1 MPPEFITGKTK
12 PLSAPSPP
20 ALIGAAAAALLGAGV
35 ILGVF
40 GWGIVPPSHTGWM
53 LSGRLGPDPVQYWLG
68 WTFFRDAPWG
78 VPPGISPN
86 FGMELS
92 SSVFYADA
100 IPLLAF
106 LFKALRGVV
115 EIGQYWGLWLV
126 ACGAL
131 QGWLAWRLI
140 GRWTEAPLPRLAGA
154 MFFVLQPMLLN
165 RLGGHFALG
174 AHFLL
179 LWGLC
184 FVLEGAGRWRWTALV
199 LAASLIHSYLLPMVL
214 GFWVADWWRRRGAAE
229 AAMALG
235 AAFLGLWA
243 AGFFLLGAGH
253 GGTTYGAKQLDM
265 LAPFDPAYWGR
276 FLPDLPDPDHPEV
289 SGSYPGLGALLLLP
303 FLAWLRPGWRHLPL
317 LLVLLAMLAFAITHR
332 PSVGGSQI
340 TLLPLPE
347 RVVEWMGALRA
358 SERFFWPIA
367 YTALLG
373 GIAGLVRL
381 CGPRWSGLV
390 LAALLAVQAA
400 DLRPGIVRLAGLFPP
415 TPAELPLRLSDPF
428 WAEAATR
435 YRAIRAVPAANQGPA
450 WEEIAVFAAHHRM
463 ATDAIYLARSDG
475 RRVAALRAEVAAR
488 LAEGRPEPG
497 VLYVLRNGE
506 SLALAR
512 AGLRPGRDRIVEVNG
527 LHVLA
532 PDWP

>member
-1 MPPEFITGKTK
+1 MLAI
-12 PLSAPSPP
+12 
-20 ALIGAAAAALLGAGV
+20 
-35 ILGVF
+35 F
-40 GWGIVPPSHTGWM
+40 GWGIVPPGNTGWM
-53 LSGRLGPDPVQYWLG
+53 LSGQLGPDPVQYWLG

-78 VPPGISPN
+78 MPPGISPN

-106 LFKALRGVV
+106 VFKALRGVV
-115 EIGQYWGLWLV
+115 EVGQYWGIWLV
-126 ACGAL
+126 ACGAS

-140 GRWTEAPLPRLAGA
+140 GRLTEAPLPRLAGA
-154 MFFVLQPMLLN
+154 MFFVLQPMMLN

-179 LWGLC
+179 LWGLW
-184 FVLEGAGRWRWTALV
+184 FALQGAGRWRWSGLV

-214 GFWVADWWRRRGAAE
+214 GLWVADWWRRRAWAE
-229 AAMALG
+229 AVLVPAVGL
-235 AAFLGLWA
+235 LGLWA

-253 GGTTYGAKQLDM
+253 GTSTYGAKQLD
-265 LAPFDPAYWGR
+265 LIAPFDPAYWGR

-303 FLAWLRPGWRHLPL
+303 FLAWVRPGWRHVPL
-317 LLVLLAMLAFAITHR
+317 LLVLGAMLAFAITHR
-332 PSVGGSQI
+332 PSIGGSQF

-347 RVVEWMGALRA
+347 RVVEWLGALRA

-367 YTALLG
+367 YAAMLA
-373 GIAGLVRL
+373 GIAGLLRAF
-381 CGPRWSGLV
+381 GPRWSGLALV
-390 LAALLAVQAA
+390 VLLAVQAA
-400 DLRPGIVRLAGLFPP
+400 DLRPGVARLVAFFPP

-428 WAEAATR
+428 WAEAAKR
-435 YRAIRAVPAANQGPA
+435 YVAIRAVPAANQGPA
-450 WEEIAVFAAHHRM
+450 WEEIAVFAARNRM

-475 RRVAALRAEVAAR
+475 RRVAALRAEITLR

-497 VLYVLRNGE
+497 VLYVLRDAS
-506 SLALAR
+506 SLALAE
-512 AGLRPGRDRIVEVNG
+512 AGLRPGRDRIFEVNG

-532 PDWP
+532 PDWPP